1 MDHSA
6 ARRARIAGATLKRL
20 HTTTNGLSTDMHSRW
35 FMLGLAGVA
44 GTAFAAVGDPPG
56 IDAHRLWVYAHL
68 LVFVFWLGADLG
80 AFLCARAAANPALTP
95 EQRSRTLELMRSID
109 LAPRIAASLMLTV
122 GGVLTEYVGI
132 PHPWW
137 QFGGIVA
144 LAPVWLMVVLLGHF
158 RQGTSVG
165 LAMLRL
171 DEGIRALLVVAV
183 PASVYWSWST
193 GRLAAAP
200 YVAAKLLLFALV
212 MLVGL
217 LLRRRGV
224 GAPGLERSGPELL
237 RVHRR
242 TVPLVI
248 AIWTGLAIAALL
260 GIAKP
265 GAPVIK
271 PATPL
276 AAAGGAGPEL
286 PAR

>member
-1 MDHSA
+1 
-6 ARRARIAGATLKRL
+6 
-20 HTTTNGLSTDMHSRW
+20 MHSRW
-35 FMLGLAGVA
+35 FTLGLAGVA
-44 GTAFAAVGDPPG
+44 GTAFAAVGDAPG

-80 AFLCARAAANPALTP
+80 TFLCARAATNPSLTP
-95 EQRSRTLELMRSID
+95 DQRTRTLDLMRSID

-122 GGVLTEYVGI
+122 GGILTEYVGI

-137 QFGGIVA
+137 QLGGIVL
-144 LAPVWLMVVLLGHF
+144 LAPVWLTVVLLGHF

-171 DEGIRALLVVAV
+171 DEGIRALLVIAV
-183 PASVYWSWST
+183 PVSVYWSWST
-193 GRLAAAP
+193 GRLAGAP

-217 LLRRRGV
+217 LLRRRWV

-242 TVPLVI
+242 TVPLVL

-271 PATPL
+271 PPTPL
-276 AAAGGAGPEL
+276 GVSGAGAFDYLITRPSQSEPVAL
-286 PAR
+286 NMPQR